1 MIANKKEFFTGLG
14 LLISFGIIL
23 AVIFSPVFGGHN
35 GLNYLDSLYNSI
47 SKGSAYYI
55 PAVKEKTAEFSNESV
70 SANLVLGSDTQAA
83 QVAGLFEKS
92 GAAVTISGSEL
103 DVSGTFGGIF
113 DNCLADAKLMYDNDG
128 EAIFSKYGMEE
139 KRVLYNWH
147 SGLKALE
154 KDLNR
159 QKKFKEAKIV
169 ALAIDKAVDLSYNY
183 YGIESK
189 KISEKLGVVI
199 FSLIFYVIY
208 TLWFGFSILFLF
220 EGWGLKLEH

>member
-1 MIANKKEFFTGLG
+1 MIANKKEFYTGLG
-14 LLISFGIIL
+14 ML
-23 AVIFSPVFGGHN
+23 AGFAVALVIIFSPIFGGQN

-55 PAVKEKTAEFSNESV
+55 PDVKEKTDTVSDQSV
-70 SANLVLGSDTQAA
+70 SATLTLGSEKQAG
-83 QVAGLFEKS
+83 QVAELFEKS
-92 GAAVTISGSEL
+92 GADVTVSGSRL
-103 DVSGTFGGIF
+103 SLSGTFGGIF
-113 DNCLADAKLMYDNDG
+113 TNCLDDAELMYGNNG
-128 EAIFSKYGMEE
+128 ETIQKKYGMDE

-169 ALAIDKAVDLSYNY
+169 ALVVDKAVDLSYNY

-189 KISEKLGVVI
+189 KISDSMGVVV

-208 TLWFGFSILFLF
+208 TLWFGFSILFMF

>member
-1 MIANKKEFFTGLG
+1 MIANKKKFYTGLG
-14 LLISFGIIL
+14 MLIGFSIVLTI
-23 AVIFSPVFGGHN
+23 IFSPVFGGRN

-55 PAVKEKTAEFSNESV
+55 PAVKEKTAAVSDESV
-70 SANLVLGSDTQAA
+70 SATLTLGSETQAA
-83 QVAGLFEKS
+83 QVAELFEKS
-92 GAAVTISGSEL
+92 GGTATISGNQL
-103 DVSGTFGGIF
+103 KISGTFGGIF
-113 DNCLADAKLMYDNDG
+113 TNCLDDATQMYLNNG
-128 EAIFSKYGMEE
+128 EAIRSKYGMEE

-169 ALAIDKAVDLSYNY
+169 AIAVDKAVDLSYNY
-183 YGIESK
+183 YGIEAR
-189 KISEKLGVVI
+189 KISDSTGVVA

-220 EGWGLKLEH
+220 EGWGLRLDH

>member
-1 MIANKKEFFTGLG
+1 MIANKKEFYTGLG
-14 LLISFGIIL
+14 MLAGFAVIL
-23 AVIFSPVFGGHN
+23 VIIFSPVFDGHN

-55 PAVKEKTAEFSNESV
+55 PAVKEKTDTVSDESV
-70 SANLVLGSDTQAA
+70 TATLALASEIQAGQISD
-83 QVAGLFEKS
+83 LFEKS
-92 GAAVTISGSEL
+92 GASVTVSGSQL
-103 DVSGTFGGIF
+103 KISGTFGGIF
-113 DNCLADAKLMYDNDG
+113 ANCLDDAELMYGNSG
-128 EAIFSKYGMEE
+128 EAIRSKYGLDE

-169 ALAIDKAVDLSYNY
+169 ALAVDKAVDLSYNY
-183 YGIESK
+183 YGIEAK
-189 KISEKLGVVI
+189 KISDSMGVVI

-220 EGWGLKLEH
+220 EGWGMQLEH